1 MVEGVTAS
9 GFPFAYDEQIMND
22 FEIVDA
28 IADIVSEEP
37 SRLLT
42 GLSTFISKVM
52 GSEGKKSL
60 YDHVRTPDGRVP
72 IDKIQVEI
80 TEMLTAGREPVKK
93 S

>member
-9 GFPFAYDEQIMND
+9 GFSFAYDEQIMND

-42 GLSTFISKVM
+42 GLSTFISKV
-52 GSEGKKSL
+52 KKAL